1 MQVTKYL
8 SHKLGIWEQENQSK
22 TAQIMNIL
30 VHFIRGTI
38 KTTSTALLSE
48 ESCYQKLKGMKH
60 YAVADDHS
68 LLTNDNIINYHYYHY
83 YIIIIIIIII
93 RHLFSN
99 LMLGSTDIFIS
110 MKVKVIKVDGYCC
123 QPPQLT

>member
-22 TAQIMNIL
+22 TAQIMNIS

-48 ESCYQKLKGMKH
+48 ESSYQKLKGMKH

-83 YIIIIIIIII
+83 YYYYYY
-93 RHLFSN
+93 HYQTF
-99 LMLGSTDIFIS
+99 
-110 MKVKVIKVDGYCC
+110 VW
-123 QPPQLT
+123 